1 MRSGRIVCTMALAV
15 EGFFRRRRW
24 SPMPRIVNEPA
35 ALKMV
40 DVRYG
45 HGSKE
50 QALDKWLMRRYSPQ

>member
-15 EGFFRRRRW
+15 EGFFRSRRR
-24 SPMPRIVNEPA
+24 P
-35 ALKMV
+35 LKMV

-50 QALDKWLMRRYSPQ
+50 QALDKWLMRRYSQP